1 MSAEDLIVIKV
12 LGRST
17 WQAMS
22 KAYELVS
29 DSPKRTI
36 VRVPETPYRFTNF
49 QFQCIQLAKGDQNV
63 SLGGMFP
70 YASISWQQAVLF
82 LEHQISLGR
91 TDECYFKQW
100 SRPWP
105 RP

>member
-17 WQAMS
+17 WQALS
-22 KAYELVS
+22 KAYKLVS
-29 DSPKRTI
+29 DSPKI
-36 VRVPETPYRFTNF
+36 IEVRVPETPYRFTS
-49 QFQCIQLAKGDQNV
+49 FQCIQLAKGDQHV
-63 SLGGMFP
+63 SLGGRFP

-91 TDECYFKQW
+91 TNKCYFKQR